1 MYKFRALTGM
11 QTPRIIAGMNIN
23 MVCSL
28 RNRSFTL
35 TLSLLMV
42 LVLAAACAA
51 PELNASTASTPTGP
65 SLDVHTT
72 GDGDRIDLNTHISPD
87 RNELI
92 IDVYSKRGIGS
103 ATFTFAHY
111 FPDHLPDQITLKLHL
126 KGLEQLQITTDD
138 QVIIANIP
146 SSGNGDAVQSA
157 AATSNDATQV
167 QSISANN
174 PFWLTIT
181 KVDDGDAYFAVDLP
195 STLFKQDIQNMTLK
209 WVDFY
214 R

>member
-1 MYKFRALTGM
+1 MYIFRALPGI
-11 QTPRIIAGMNIN
+11 QTPRIIADMNIN
-23 MVCSL
+23 TSRAL
-28 RNRSFTL
+28 RNRSFTR
-35 TLSLLMV
+35 TFLL
-42 LVLAAACAA
+42 LIGLLLATACAA
-51 PELNASTASTPTGP
+51 PELNANAAATPTGP

-87 RNELI
+87 RNELT
-92 IDVYSKRGIGS
+92 IDVYSERGIGS

-157 AATSNDATQV
+157 AASNDATQV

-174 PFWLTIT
+174 PLWLTIT
-181 KVDDGDAYFAVDLP
+181 KVDDGDAYYAVNLP